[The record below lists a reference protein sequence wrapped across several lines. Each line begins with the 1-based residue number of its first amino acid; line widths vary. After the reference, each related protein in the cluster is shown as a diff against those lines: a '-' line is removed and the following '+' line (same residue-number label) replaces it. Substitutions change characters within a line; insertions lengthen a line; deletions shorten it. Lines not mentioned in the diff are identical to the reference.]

1 LAGILGCEKHEMQF
15 MNSVYDLCGADK
27 RVLVYEI
34 LEYPINAYLLLE
46 NTLKN
51 DILHGEKIGCFSSLY
66 A

>member
-1 LAGILGCEKHEMQF
+1 

-51 DILHGEKIGCFSSLY
+51 DILHGEKIGCFSSSC